1 MTKATLLK
9 KIGERIAAM
18 REKQG
23 LSQSDLARLSG
34 KDRQSIHKIEKG
46 LFNPS
51 VFYLSELAKALKARL
66 SEITDID

>member
-18 REKQG
+18 RERQG

-34 KDRQSIHKIEKG
+34 KDRQSIHKVEKG
-46 LFNPS
+46 EFNAT
-51 VFYLSELAKALKARL
+51 VFYLSELAKALKIKL